1 MIVVSDT
8 SVWSRFLR
16 RRNPDPDDP
25 WVRALRAQ
33 IEGDGV
39 TLVGVILQE
48 LLTGVRTERVFHY
61 VLGVLESVPLLHT
74 NKDTHV
80 QAARIAN
87 ICARKGVQVSGA
99 DCLMAAACVEYG
111 YPLLTAD
118 QDFARIA
125 RHCDLRLLPPL
136 P

>member
-33 IEGDGV
+33 LEGDGV
-39 TLVGVILQE
+39 ALVGVILQE
-48 LLTGVRTERVFHY
+48 LLTGVRSPRVFDY
-61 VLGVLESVPLLHT
+61 VRGVLEPVPLLTLDRADHIR
-74 NKDTHV
+74 
-80 QAARIAN
+80 AAQIAN
-87 ICARKGVQVSGA
+87 ACARKGVQVSGA
-99 DCLMAAACVEYG
+99 DCLIAAACVEYG